1 MIAAV
6 PPRCAGWLNSPRRTG
21 LGKRANGALPEADGL
36 LTLLCYAE
44 ATFIR
49 RTASPLCGQV
59 TKEKEMS
66 ILTVFKLSTMNA
78 RNYDQLVRDLEHTGH
93 GSPKGRLYHTA
104 SAQEDGSFIVTD
116 AWESADLLA
125 EFGKALIPALQK
137 VGVTPVEPTVYPI
150 HNIIEG

>member
-1 MIAAV
+1 
-6 PPRCAGWLNSPRRTG
+6 
-21 LGKRANGALPEADGL
+21 
-36 LTLLCYAE
+36 
-44 ATFIR
+44 
-49 RTASPLCGQV
+49 
-59 TKEKEMS
+59 MS
-66 ILTVFKLSTMNA
+66 ILTVFKLSTMNV

-137 VGVTPVEPTVYPI
+137 VGVTPVEPAVYPI
-150 HNIIEG
+150 HNIILDIGENEP